1 MNLRPAAPSDAAE
14 WLRMRTALW
23 PVEGHEA
30 EIAEYFESG
39 GSVLLTRVLVAE
51 RPSRGLAGF
60 IELGLRTYA
69 EGCDSSPV
77 PFIEGWYVDADVRR
91 TGVGAALV
99 RAAEEWARQQGYRE
113 IASDVELENETSL
126 SAHRALGYQEVER
139 LVCFRRSLECGGT
152 ATAFKS
158 GSE

>member
-1 MNLRPAAPSDAAE
+1 
-14 WLRMRTALW
+14 MRTALW

-30 EIAEYFESG
+30 EIAAYFESG
-39 GSVLLTRVLVAE
+39 GSVLLAQVLVAE
-51 RPSRGLAGF
+51 GPARGLAGF

-77 PFIEGWYVDADVRR
+77 PFIEGWYVDEDVRR

-99 RAAEEWARQQGYRE
+99 RAAEEWAREQGYRE
-113 IASDVELENETSL
+113 IASDVELSNEISQT
-126 SAHRALGYQEVER
+126 AHRALGYEEVER
-139 LVCFRRSLECGGT
+139 IVCFRRSLECGGK

-158 GSE
+158 GSCGCRTPN